1 MAHGDIANRSH
12 RSSTD
17 PAMVQ
22 ISVSLDTSIWTK
34 RKRKIATRCITSG
47 ILDAGQRTC
56 EVIEDI
62 MLSHHIGW
70 RASSHYC
77 ESSSVR
83 VPPNAVDP
91 DRLSDL
97 LAVVMARLK
106 IIRASDL
113 PLQYNERQYLKYAE
127 GESRH
132 TYNNFGDGD
141 ILVHKSV
148 PLMDFLKPDYPHVV
162 REKAALCDRIT
173 NGEIITCNY
182 SPLQRNI

>member
-1 MAHGDIANRSH
+1 
-12 RSSTD
+12 
-17 PAMVQ
+17 
-22 ISVSLDTSIWTK
+22 
-34 RKRKIATRCITSG
+34 
-47 ILDAGQRTC
+47 
-56 EVIEDI
+56 
-62 MLSHHIGW
+62 
-70 RASSHYC
+70 
-77 ESSSVR
+77 
-83 VPPNAVDP
+83 
-91 DRLSDL
+91 
-97 LAVVMARLK
+97 MARLK
-106 IIRASDL
+106 IKRATDS
-113 PLQYNERQYLKYAE
+113 PLNYNERQYLKYAE